1 MCNEARG
8 LALSQG
14 NRNQRASPIKISVP
28 GLLIEKKDSFK
39 MYGNC
44 FIHTCSPLLQ
54 GITTVPPV
62 LAPRPGDIP
71 RRMRM
76 VAPLLLSPSAHSA
89 RRWGGQLLGRVSLAA
104 WEWLWVLCHKRAF
117 WKLCCSALRL

>member
-1 MCNEARG
+1 MCSEARG

-54 GITTVPPV
+54 DITVVPPV
-62 LAPRPGDIP
+62 PCSKAWGHPEEDEDGGTPAAVPICPQCPALGWSAPGQGVPGSMGMAVGFVP
-71 RRMRM
+71 
-76 VAPLLLSPSAHSA
+76 
-89 RRWGGQLLGRVSLAA
+89 
-104 WEWLWVLCHKRAF
+104 
-117 WKLCCSALRL
+117 